1 MADADQI
8 GILSLGVEESKQED
22 IYIKALQKVNQE
34 LQKKEQTIDT
44 CSPNYGKNENH
55 DELDEYC
62 DDLLSYLDQEM
73 KQGSDYTTEYEE
85 VISLISQVCN
95 TITLNAKKPDSVPI
109 NEEVVIE
116 LCPRMWALAVE
127 YQMTTVE
134 EKQRCFLET
143 LLKGAFSLL
152 AIKSPRVALKVSACN
167 LQIFF

>member
-1 MADADQI
+1 
-8 GILSLGVEESKQED
+8 
-22 IYIKALQKVNQE
+22 
-34 LQKKEQTIDT
+34 
-44 CSPNYGKNENH
+44 
-55 DELDEYC
+55 
-62 DDLLSYLDQEM
+62 M